1 MRVLSID
8 LGDVRTGV
16 AISDL
21 GNTLATPL
29 CVIVERNK
37 DELLKKVANL
47 IDENHITHVVIG
59 LPKNMDGTEG
69 GRARLAREFKE
80 KLNFLVNVKIDM
92 LDERWSTKSAQNY
105 LNCGTTKKRKKKTMI
120 DKIAATVI
128 LQQYLD
134 SIKID

>member
-37 DELLKKVANL
+37 YELLKKFANL
-47 IDENHITHVVIG
+47 MELRAEGLDLLENSR
-59 LPKNMDGTEG
+59 KN
-69 GRARLAREFKE
+69 
-80 KLNFLVNVKIDM
+80 
-92 LDERWSTKSAQNY
+92 
-105 LNCGTTKKRKKKTMI
+105 
-120 DKIAATVI
+120 
-128 LQQYLD
+128 
-134 SIKID
+134 